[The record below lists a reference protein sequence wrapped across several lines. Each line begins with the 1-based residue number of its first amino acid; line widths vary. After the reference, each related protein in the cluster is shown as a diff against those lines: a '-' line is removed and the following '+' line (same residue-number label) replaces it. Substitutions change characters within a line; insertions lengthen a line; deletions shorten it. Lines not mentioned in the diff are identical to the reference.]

1 MIGINIFYVTKI
13 CQKFW
18 RSKKNAPRQGYLPRK
33 YAICVRNMTRR
44 QGRTVYIGN
53 WEYGRTKDNIKVEP
67 TLFLSINI
75 IKFATTVDL
84 NKRLKRI
91 ISPISL
97 YTYAPFSVL
106 PYKLSTIISLFMK
119 KFKKKTKIYI

>member
-1 MIGINIFYVTKI
+1 MIGINISHVTKI

-44 QGRTVYIGN
+44 HGRTVYIGN

-84 NKRLKRI
+84 NKRLKQI
-91 ISPISL
+91 KSPISF
-97 YTYAPFSVL
+97 YTCAPISVL
-106 PYKLSTIISLFMK
+106 PYKLSTIISLSMK
-119 KFKKKTKIYI
+119 KIQKKIYI